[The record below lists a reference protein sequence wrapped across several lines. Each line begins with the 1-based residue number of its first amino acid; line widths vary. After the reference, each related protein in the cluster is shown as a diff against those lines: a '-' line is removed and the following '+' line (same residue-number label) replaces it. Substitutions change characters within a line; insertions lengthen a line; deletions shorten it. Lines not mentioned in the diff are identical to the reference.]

1 MTDSTT
7 TAPTDSKP
15 AVAPK
20 ADDKKPGDKPA
31 TTDAPKTD
39 PATDVAFDGP
49 YDEDRAKRKIAAQ
62 AADLA
67 AVKARLAEHDAAEQ
81 AKREADM
88 TEAQKVAAR
97 AEAAEK
103 RADEAERKLLIAT
116 VASDTGVPLTLLE
129 GSGHKD
135 DKGLRAYAAE
145 LVAFRG
151 DKAAKDDGK
160 KPAPGT
166 KPKPALKPG
175 SAEGTDNSGDD
186 VDAIAAR
193 IKAKRRF

>member
-1 MTDSTT
+1 MPDT
-7 TAPTDSKP
+7 TATP
-15 AVAPK
+15 APK
-20 ADDKKPGDKPA
+20 ADKPA
-31 TTDAPKTD
+31 DAPKDDKATEAKTPETPSTD
-39 PATDVAFDGP
+39 TAPDVEFDGP
-49 YDEDRAKRKIAAQ
+49 YDEERAKRKMAAQ
-62 AADLA
+62 AADLKA
-67 AVKARLAEHDAAEQ
+67 AKAKLAEHDAAEQ

-116 VASDTGVPLTLLE
+116 VSTETGVPTALLE

-151 DKAAKDDGK
+151 DKPKDDK
-160 KPAPGT
+160 KPAAPGG
-166 KPKPALKPG
+166 KPKPGLKPG
-175 SAEGTDNSGDD
+175 SGEGSTNAEND
-186 VDAIAAR
+186 VEAIAAR